1 MNEAGVLFRPTEDFI
16 YAISRTELDLV
27 IQTASEDVSEI
38 FLEYGKREEEDLHN
52 MNVVKM
58 WKEYSDGIHDQFRC
72 RICLTPIAAYLRYRF
87 CIKVADGSVN

>member
-38 FLEYGKREEEDLHN
+38 FLEYGKREEEGGCRN
-52 MNVVKM
+52 
-58 WKEYSDGIHDQFRC
+58 RC
-72 RICLTPIAAYLRYRF
+72 CVNLRLLMKIRPF
-87 CIKVADGSVN
+87 

>member
-38 FLEYGKREEEDLHN
+38 FLEYGRREEED
-52 MNVVKM
+52 V
-58 WKEYSDGIHDQFRC
+58 E
-72 RICLTPIAAYLRYRF
+72 RI
-87 CIKVADGSVN
+87 